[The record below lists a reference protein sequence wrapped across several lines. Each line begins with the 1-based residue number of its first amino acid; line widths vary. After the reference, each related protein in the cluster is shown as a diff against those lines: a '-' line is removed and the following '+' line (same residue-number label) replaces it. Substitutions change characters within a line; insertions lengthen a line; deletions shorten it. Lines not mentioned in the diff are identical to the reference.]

1 MQRLNDL
8 YVNDFIDMEKY
19 KAEYAALKEQIID
32 EPEDD
37 KKDLSLYRDFINS
50 DFKTIYATLKDVE
63 KRALWR
69 TVIQKIKVSGKEI
82 KDIIFY

>member
-19 KAEYAALKEQIID
+19 RAEYAALESQIID
-32 EPEDD
+32 EPQNVITDFAMYND
-37 KKDLSLYRDFINS
+37 FLYS
-50 DFKTIYATLKDVE
+50 DFKTIYKTLSDVE

-69 TVIQKIKVSGKEI
+69 SVIQGIKVSGKEI
-82 KDIIFY
+82 KGIEFF